1 MKKSPVLA
9 AVKAVFLD
17 MDGTIYLDNELFDG
31 TLDFLDEVK
40 KTGGKYLFV
49 TNNSSK
55 SVDKDIEK
63 LTTAEN
69 KEAVELVHSIDEMA
83 NDSVNIEATI
93 LRMNE
98 ILSALYEC
106 NKAYINAY
114 VKIRDELFPEPTF
127 INFIKQIGKKKA
139 NFSKISAADLG
150 YLIEVTKY
158 YNKINTSEV

>member
-1 MKKSPVLA
+1 MHHSFYRSISPNYLIINHTHILSAAPFIFLPIIFAIGYVAIDYFKQKNVLLEKYTIA
-9 AVKAVFLD
+9 AK
-17 MDGTIYLDNELFDG
+17 
-31 TLDFLDEVK
+31 
-40 KTGGKYLFV
+40 
-49 TNNSSK
+49 
-55 SVDKDIEK
+55 
-63 LTTAEN
+63 
-69 KEAVELVHSIDEMA
+69 ELVHSIDEMA

-98 ILSALYEC
+98 ILYALYEC